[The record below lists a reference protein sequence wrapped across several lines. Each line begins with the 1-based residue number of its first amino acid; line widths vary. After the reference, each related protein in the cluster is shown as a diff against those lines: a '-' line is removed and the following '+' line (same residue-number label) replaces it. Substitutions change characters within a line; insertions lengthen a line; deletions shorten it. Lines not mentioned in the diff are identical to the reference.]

1 MSAQQKFSILYGDPC
16 WDYKGQTQHST
27 TSATGGANSHYPTLT
42 LEQLK
47 LFDVQSVCEEDA
59 LLFLWTSSPH
69 LDQAI
74 ELMRA
79 WGFQYKTIAF
89 VWEKQRANPGYYTLS
104 ECELCIVGKRGKIPS
119 PRGSRRERQFL
130 SELRRAHSQKPDEI
144 RNRIGRM
151 FPAQNKLEMFARTQ
165 TPGWAVFGNEV
176 EGSIQ
181 IPQRP
186 PAVADVN
193 YIV

>member
-1 MSAQQKFSILYGDPC
+1 
-16 WDYKGQTQHST
+16 
-27 TSATGGANSHYPTLT
+27 
-42 LEQLK
+42 
-47 LFDVQSVCEEDA
+47 
-59 LLFLWTSSPH
+59 
-69 LDQAI
+69 
-74 ELMRA
+74 
-79 WGFQYKTIAF
+79 
-89 VWEKQRANPGYYTLS
+89 
-104 ECELCIVGKRGKIPS
+104 
-119 PRGSRRERQFL
+119 
-130 SELRRAHSQKPDEI
+130 
-144 RNRIGRM
+144 M